1 MYMNTEI
8 IRYISGPLIGG
19 IIGYFTNLIAVKMLF
34 YPRKEI
40 RLLGHVLP
48 FTPGAIPKGK
58 TRLASAVGHAVSDSL
73 LTKGDIEAM
82 LLSDEVE
89 EHVTDAI
96 MRHFSVRIS
105 NEICVLTGINE
116 DEYNDKKA
124 SLSNALSQEIVD
136 SIDVNAIMS
145 EFGIDYFKDKI
156 HSVPIGKL
164 VPDDFITSVANTIS
178 GDLQVI
184 VKEKGV
190 SFVKPIVDEK
200 LGSIDSR
207 SVEDLI
213 KESGKETETVRK
225 SITEGYHKLVHDNI
239 DRSMSHIDIA
249 SVIEDKINSMDIDEL
264 ERLIMTVMKNE
275 LNTIV
280 SLGALIGII
289 IGLLNNL
296 F

>member
-1 MYMNTEI
+1 MNMEI
-8 IRYISGPLIGG
+8 IGYISGPLIGG

-40 RLLGHVLP
+40 KLLGHVLP

-82 LLSDEVE
+82 LLSEEVE

-116 DEYNDKKA
+116 DEYSDKKA

-145 EFGIDYFKDKI
+145 EFGINYFRDKI
-156 HSVPIGKL
+156 HSIPIGKL
-164 VPDDFITSVANTIS
+164 VPDDFINSVANTIS

-184 VKEKGV
+184 VKDKGV

-200 LGSIDSR
+200 LDSIDSR
-207 SVEDLI
+207 SVEDII

-239 DRSMSHIDIA
+239 DRSMAHIDIA
-249 SVIEDKINSMDIDEL
+249 SVIEDKINSMDINEL